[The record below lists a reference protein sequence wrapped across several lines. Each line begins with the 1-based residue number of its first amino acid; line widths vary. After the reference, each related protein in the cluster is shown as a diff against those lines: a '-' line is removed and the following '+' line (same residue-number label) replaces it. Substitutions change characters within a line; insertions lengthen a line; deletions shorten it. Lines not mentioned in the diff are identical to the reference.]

1 MECSTLD
8 GKSMENVEKHPL
20 EPFLPKNA
28 KILMLGSFP
37 PPQNRWC
44 MHFYYPNFIN
54 DMWRIL
60 GKVFFD
66 DRNAFVF
73 QEKKTFN
80 QEKIVDFLQNVGIG
94 IYDTATEVRRL
105 KGNAS
110 DAFLEVVKPTDV
122 KELLKKIP
130 LCKAVVTT
138 GTLATKTL
146 CEMFG
151 AKEPPVGGRSP
162 FRLESRELFL
172 YRTPSSSRA
181 YPLAFD
187 KKVEAYRQMFLELG
201 MVRFR

>member
-1 MECSTLD
+1 MKD
-8 GKSMENVEKHPL
+8 IEKHPL

-28 KILMLGSFP
+28 KLLMLGSFP

-60 GKVFFD
+60 GKIFLD
-66 DRNAFVF
+66 DKSAFVLL
-73 QEKKTFN
+73 EKKAFDP
-80 QEKIVDFLQNVGIG
+80 EKIVDFLNQVGIA

-122 KELLKKIP
+122 KGLLKKIP
-130 LCKAVVTT
+130 LCKAVATT

-146 CEMFG
+146 CEMLG
-151 AKEPPVGGRSP
+151 AEEPAVGGRSP
-162 FRLESRELFL
+162 FRLGARELFL

-187 KKVEAYRQMFLELG
+187 KKVEAYRKMFLELG
-201 MVRFR
+201 IV

>member
-1 MECSTLD
+1 MED
-8 GKSMENVEKHPL
+8 VEKHPL

-28 KILMLGSFP
+28 KLLMLGSFP
-37 PPQNRWC
+37 PPQKRWC

-66 DRNAFVF
+66 DRDYFVLKT
-73 QEKKTFN
+73 EKSFDK
-80 QEKIVDFLQNVGIG
+80 EKIIDFLNAVGIG

-122 KELLKKIP
+122 KGMLKKLP
-130 LCKAVVTT
+130 QCKAVVTT
-138 GTLATKTL
+138 GTLATKIL
-146 CEMFG
+146 CEMLG
-151 AKEPPVGGRSP
+151 AEEPAVGGRSP
-162 FRLESRELFL
+162 FRLGTRELFL

-181 YPLAFD
+181 YPLAFE
-187 KKVEAYRQMFLELG
+187 KKVEAYRKMFFEIG
-201 MVRFR
+201 MEICNY